1 MTQTFHAFKKFFC
14 VSEASIADRPTLLF
28 DTAAIPGG
36 DDDKETCPRY
46 TDTDFFLSPKAL
58 NGKRQNG

>member
-46 TDTDFFLSPKAL
+46 TDTDFFFKS
-58 NGKRQNG
+58 